1 MNAATQYNGLVLLN
15 GYLQRLYVFE
25 KTKGILNNGAFNVEK
40 IDIITQQLK
49 KVLEIAEVFNSKK
62 SLDEPNKNILLE
74 IAHITEQLSEEYINE
89 MTRSNSFKEEL
100 AVTASAIYAEEHIN
114 NGIIQM
120 GELFNPEVK
129 DRFMQHILYYRDRVA
144 LVNLVVQKESEGVEL
159 LQEDK
164 EQIETWYNETIQNS
178 QYISKDF
185 ESINEYLDVQPD

>member
-15 GYLQRLYVFE
+15 GYLQRLYVHE
-25 KTKGILNNGAFNVEK
+25 KTKGVLNNGSFNVEK

-49 KVLEIAEVFNSKK
+49 KVLEIGEVFNSKK
-62 SLDEPNKNILLE
+62 SLDEPNKNSLLE
-74 IAHITEQLSEEYINE
+74 IAEIAEKLSEEYKNE
-89 MTRSNSFKEEL
+89 MIKSKSFKEEL

-144 LVNLVVQKESEGVEL
+144 LVNSVVQKESEGEEIS
-159 LQEDK
+159 QKDK
-164 EQIETWYNETIQNS
+164 DQIVTWYNQTIQNA

-185 ESINEYLDVQPD
+185 ESIREYLQHSS

>member
-25 KTKGILNNGAFNVEK
+25 KTKGLLNNGAFNVEK

-49 KVLEIAEVFNSKK
+49 KVLEIAEVFNRKK
-62 SLDEPNKNILLE
+62 CLDEPNRNNLLE
-74 IAHITEQLSEEYINE
+74 IANIAEELSEKYKNDIINSH
-89 MTRSNSFKEEL
+89 TFKDEL
-100 AVTASAIYAEEHIN
+100 AVTASTIYAEEHIN

-144 LVNLVVQKESEGVEL
+144 LVNFVVQKELEGEEN
-159 LQEDK
+159 LQKDK
-164 EQIETWYNETIQNS
+164 DQIVTWYNETIQNS

>member
-15 GYLQRLYVFE
+15 GYLQRLYVYE
-25 KTKGILNNGAFNVEK
+25 KTKGVLNNGSFNVEK

-49 KVLEIAEVFNSKK
+49 KVLEIGEVFNSKK
-62 SLDEPNKNILLE
+62 SLDEPNKNSLLE
-74 IAHITEQLSEEYINE
+74 IAEIAEKLSEEYKNE
-89 MTRSNSFKEEL
+89 MIKSKSFKEEL

-144 LVNLVVQKESEGVEL
+144 LVNSVVQKESEGEEIS
-159 LQEDK
+159 QKDK
-164 EQIETWYNETIQNS
+164 DQIVTWYNQTIQNA

-185 ESINEYLDVQPD
+185 ESIREYLQHSS

>member
-1 MNAATQYNGLVLLN
+1 MNTATQYNSLVLLN
-15 GYLQRLYVFE
+15 GYKKRLYIYK

-62 SLDEPNKNILLE
+62 SLDEPNKNSLLE
-74 IAHITEQLSEEYINE
+74 IAHIAEELCEEYKNE
-89 MTRSNSFKEEL
+89 MIKSNSFKEEL

-129 DRFMQHILYYRDRVA
+129 DRFMQHILYYRNRVA
-144 LVNLVVQKESEGVEL
+144 VVNSVVQKETEGTEQL
-159 LQEDK
+159 LEDTF
-164 EQIETWYNETIQNS
+164 QIKTWFIQTLQNAE
-178 QYISKDF
+178 YISKDF
-185 ESINEYLDVQPD
+185 ESIKEYLRSK

>member
-15 GYLQRLYVFE
+15 GYLQRLYVYE
-25 KTKGILNNGAFNVEK
+25 KTKGVLNNGSFNVEK

-49 KVLEIAEVFNSKK
+49 KVLEIGEVFNSKK
-62 SLDEPNKNILLE
+62 SLDEPNKNSLLE
-74 IAHITEQLSEEYINE
+74 IAEIAEKLSEEYKNE
-89 MTRSNSFKEEL
+89 MVKSKSFKEEL

-144 LVNLVVQKESEGVEL
+144 LVNFVVQKESEGEEIS
-159 LQEDK
+159 QKDK
-164 EQIETWYNETIQNS
+164 DQIVTWYNQTIQNA

-185 ESINEYLDVQPD
+185 ESIREYLQRSS

>member
-62 SLDEPNKNILLE
+62 SLDEPNKNSLLE
-74 IAHITEQLSEEYINE
+74 IAHIAEELCEEYKNE
-89 MTRSNSFKEEL
+89 MVKSNSFKVEL

-144 LVNLVVQKESEGVEL
+144 LVNFVVQKESEGEEI
-159 LQEDK
+159 LQKDK
-164 EQIETWYNETIQNS
+164 EQIVTWYNQTIQNA

-185 ESINEYLDVQPD
+185 DSIKEYLQLST